1 MIMPSLLAWVVGTAV
16 LVIASLILRYLANE
30 AHEVA
35 RSRARASVAPGP
47 KSSST
52 YKKAA

>member
-1 MIMPSLLAWVVGTAV
+1 MIMPSLLTWVVGAAV

-35 RSRARASVAPGP
+35 RSRARGSVAPGP
-47 KSSST
+47 QSSST
-52 YKKAA
+52 YNKAA